1 MARHDLRHEVGRD
14 GFLFRLTKARSLFG
28 SGGDVLYESWADEMH
43 PGVSLLRILMRSGL
57 AAASGGGILV
67 GHGQI
72 AALAPAEA
80 QTLALPPPFPHVL
93 LLESQGAFSEEAFS
107 IRMQWLETGGALVH
121 GLRRT
126 GALIET
132 AVERFTLREPIYTLV
147 EEVERLNDLG
157 KAAGLDRA
165 ERLDARMVQL
175 GRVKDALATATGD
188 ASADR
193 YLAQLTIAHATGLGI
208 NTAGTEEAPVFKPL
222 LFGDVPPPPGAEDN
236 EDVATERQPLLPED
250 QSWKFT
256 EGLFPRTGTWSHYRL
271 DEGAYV
277 VLDRPVVAALKVV
290 QKVNSSDAETRRK
303 FRRDP
308 KSFLLPEVEAAGG
321 TGDVLCGGT
330 TFAPEEGA
338 EYGARV
344 LGIAVWE
351 GKAFSFKIPVTQN
364 WFPGEDGGPGERFST
379 IEVPG
384 AEEPLVVRDADL
396 QSVIDAVV
404 AAKASGAATFS
415 HDGKTY
421 PADRADDI
429 LGSLSG
435 LMGTIRPD
443 GKSDSSGGIKKEP
456 EEPRRRLV
464 LRVAENE
471 EDLSYLAQLRDP
483 DGTLA
488 GRQGADVPGLVST
501 PDPHQREAISW
512 LQLCFVSGMPGVL
525 LADDMGLGKT
535 FEVLAFL
542 YWLRQSGATDGRP
555 VLIVAPS
562 KLLDEW
568 KEQIGLHLP
577 PMAFGRPV
585 FAYDRGLKELVLEKG
600 AESELGRSTLDL
612 ERLRG
617 ADWVLTTY
625 ETLRDHEFSF
635 SKVRFRVAVF
645 DEAQKIK
652 SGTSLLN
659 HAAKAQ
665 QPDFVVLMTGTPIEN
680 STMDLWTLL
689 DVAWPG
695 FLGVSG
701 KDFVTKYG
709 NGSDEGLMEQLKDRL
724 TQRMMWGES
733 DAVRTTPPVMLR
745 RFKADI
751 LVGLP
756 PKEERRWPE
765 EMPPVQ
771 ARAYDAVL
779 EQMAAGR
786 LKALAALQGLRQ
798 VCLHPEMRLPRD
810 AADRRALIEASA
822 RFRALFQILGEARRA
837 DRGVLI
843 FVDIRKAQDMLQVM
857 IRDEFGLP
865 KVPDIINGNTPTA
878 AVAEIK
884 KRFQSGRGFG
894 ALILGPR
901 SAGFG
906 LTLTRA
912 TQVVH
917 LNRWWNPAVEDQCSD
932 RTHRKGQRDEVTV
945 HLPIAQH
952 PRLGKESFDFVL
964 DGLLS
969 FKRTQSRRVIVPSAM
984 SEAELAEFYAR
995 MAGGGR
1001 GAPHHGL
1008 DDLDRR
1014 DWRGFELWVATQFQA
1029 AGWQVNDTPPS
1040 GDGGADVICRH
1051 PRGRR
1056 PVLIQVKHRQMGQG
1070 MVREDAVQEIRN
1082 AVTRYRQHSWL
1093 KDPILVVASNANF
1106 ELRARTAATQ
1116 SGVRLVER
1124 SEIVALDGIA
1134 RELLNAA

>member
-1 MARHDLRHEVGRD
+1 MARHELRHEVGRD
-14 GFLFRLTKARSLFG
+14 GFLFRVTKARSLFG
-28 SGGDVLYESWADEMH
+28 GGGDVPYESWTDEMH
-43 PGVSLLRILMRSGL
+43 SAVSLLRILVRSGL
-57 AAASGGGILV
+57 AVVSGRAVLL
-67 GHGQI
+67 GHDQV

-80 QTLALPPPFPHVL
+80 QTLAVPPPCPHVL
-93 LLESQGAFSEEAFS
+93 LLESQGAFSEETFS
-107 IRMQWLETGGALVH
+107 IRMQWIETGGAQVH

-126 GALIET
+126 GSLIET
-132 AVERFTLREPIYTLV
+132 SVERFTLREPIYTLV
-147 EEVERLNDLG
+147 EEVQRLNDLG
-157 KAAGLDRA
+157 EAAGSDRT
-165 ERLDARMVQL
+165 ERVDARMVQL
-175 GRVKDALATATGD
+175 GRVKEALATATGD

-193 YLAQLTIAHATGLGI
+193 YLSQLTIAHATGLGI
-208 NTAGTEEAPVFKPL
+208 DTVGTQEAPYFKPL

-236 EDVATERQPLLPED
+236 EDTAPERQPLLPQD
-250 QSWKFT
+250 QARRFT
-256 EGLFPRTGTWSHYRL
+256 EGLFPRTGAWSHYRL

-277 VLDRPVVAALKVV
+277 VLDGPVVAALKIVR
-290 QKVNSSDAETRRK
+290 KVNASDAETRRK

-321 TGDVLCGGT
+321 AGDVLCGGT
-330 TFAPEEGA
+330 TFAPEEGS
-338 EYGARV
+338 EYGDRV

-351 GKAFSFKIPVTQN
+351 GKAFSFKIPVTQK
-364 WFPGEDGGPGERFST
+364 WFPSEDGGPGEHFST
-379 IEVPG
+379 FEVPG
-384 AEEPLVVRDADL
+384 AEEPLVVRDADI
-396 QSVIDAVV
+396 QSVIDKVQ
-404 AAKASGAATFS
+404 AAKATGAATFS
-415 HDGKTY
+415 HDGKSY
-421 PADRADDI
+421 PADRADDV
-429 LGSLSG
+429 LEALSG
-435 LMGTIRPD
+435 VMGTVRPD
-443 GKSDSSGGIKKEP
+443 EKAEPTAGVNKEK
-456 EEPRRRLV
+456 EPRRRLV

-471 EDLSYLAQLRDP
+471 EDLSYLARLRDP

-488 GRQGADVPGLVST
+488 ACQGADVPGLVST

-542 YWLRQSGATDGRP
+542 YWLRHSRATDGRP

-568 KEQIGLHLP
+568 KEQIGIHLP

-585 FAYDRGLKELVLEKG
+585 FAYDRGLRELVLEKG
-600 AESELGRSTLDL
+600 EESELGRAMLDV
-612 ERLRG
+612 ERLRA

-701 KDFVTKYG
+701 KDFVATYG
-709 NGSDEGLMEQLKDRL
+709 NGSDEQLMEQLKLRL
-724 TQRMMWGES
+724 TQQVMWGER

-756 PKEERRWPE
+756 PKDERRWPE
-765 EMPPVQ
+765 EMPPAQV
-771 ARAYDAVL
+771 RAYDTVL
-779 EQMAAGR
+779 EQMRAGR
-786 LKALAALQGLRQ
+786 LKALAALQALRQ

-822 RFRALFQILGEARRA
+822 RFRSLFRILDEARRTE
-837 DRGVLI
+837 RGVLV
-843 FVDIRKAQDMLQVM
+843 FVDIRKAQNMLQVM
-857 IRDEFGLP
+857 IRDEFRLSH
-865 KVPDIINGNTPTA
+865 VPDIINGNTPTP

-894 ALILGPR
+894 TLILGPR

-932 RTHRKGQRDEVTV
+932 RTHRKGQTEDVTV

-952 PRLGKESFDFVL
+952 PRLGEESFDFVL
-964 DGLLS
+964 DGLLT
-969 FKRTQSRRVIVPSAM
+969 FKRAQSRRVVVPSAM
-984 SEAELAEFYAR
+984 SEAEFAEFYAR
-995 MAGGGR
+995 MAAAGGG
-1001 GAPHHGL
+1001 APRHGL

-1014 DWRGFELWVATQFQA
+1014 DWRGFELWVANRFQA
-1029 AGWQVNDTPPS
+1029 AGWQVNETPPS

-1051 PRGRR
+1051 PGGRR
-1056 PVLIQVKHRQMGQG
+1056 PVLIQVKHKQMGHG
-1070 MVREDAVQEIRN
+1070 TVMEEAVHEIRS
-1082 AVTRYRQHSWL
+1082 AVARYQQHSWV
-1093 KDPILVVASNANF
+1093 KDPILLVASNANF
-1106 ELRARTAATQ
+1106 ELRARTAAGQ

-1124 SEIVALDGIA
+1124 SEIVALEGIA
-1134 RELLNAA
+1134 RDLLNTA